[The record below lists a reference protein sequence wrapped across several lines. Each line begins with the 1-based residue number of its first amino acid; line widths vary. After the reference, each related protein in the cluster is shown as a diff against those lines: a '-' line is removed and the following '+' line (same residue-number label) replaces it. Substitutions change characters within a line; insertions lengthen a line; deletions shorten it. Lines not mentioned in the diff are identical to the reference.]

1 MCAEGGIGQLSSALD
16 EGLHF
21 PYPTVWGGGSGC
33 HPPQGFRGPGARSAL
48 PRAAQTLGL
57 A

>member
-33 HPPQGFRGPGARSAL
+33 HPPKGSGVLVPGV
-48 PRAAQTLGL
+48 PCPTLGL